1 MYNANPRRKNLTG
14 GGAGAEEVHGRA
26 YIACQLLPSA
36 GTGTCIDL
44 SNPGKMYKGCF
55 ASFQR
60 YYSLQEKL
68 ENHAVVLARI
78 QPALASKRQMEPAP
92 SSSAPKRQSVPP
104 RPLAL
109 A

>member
-1 MYNANPRRKNLTG
+1 MIWKSL
-14 GGAGAEEVHGRA
+14 VRA
-26 YIACQLLPSA
+26 R
-36 GTGTCIDL
+36 TGTCIDL
-44 SNPGKMYKGCF
+44 SNPGKMCKGCL

-78 QPALASKRQMEPAP
+78 EPALASKRQMEPAP
-92 SSSAPKRQSVPP
+92 LSPSPKRQSVPP